1 MKKILLLFLLILNF
15 NLVISQNSTSYE
27 AEIINEYKK
36 DSINYDFLAS
46 LSVIDSNTT
55 KQSVEKFK
63 ETLNT
68 LINNLPPE
76 ENSDRKEIKRI
87 KKIYDIIHKS
97 LFIKYE
103 EIAYFPQIFED
114 GTYNCVTATA
124 IYVYVFDKLKIPYI
138 IKENPGHVFL
148 IAYPKKHKIILE
160 TTAPGSYGFSIP
172 KDSDVEEVV
181 EELIKLKLVTQQEVD
196 NTGIGKTYMNYFYG
210 KESLDKSAL
219 VGMQYYNKGLTYYMN
234 EDFKKAQI
242 NIQKSLTFY
251 PYALSKF
258 LNKSLVI
265 LNLDKTELNTL
276 ENVKKV
282 AEAFSMLEY
291 DKDFNDIDIKHYL
304 YKITD
309 HDDNDLTF
317 IEKTIPILSN
327 FKNKQLN
334 NNNKTFLYEYLTR
347 KNGLNENAD
356 EVLRISDSLLKINPK
371 NKFSKESVRLA
382 LYQKL
387 RLLPYSEDN
396 FDLID
401 NYEKKYTFIKGD
413 KKIDTYKAFLFS
425 KGIEENLSNNKI
437 DFAEKQLD
445 SFHQLI
451 AKLVKND
458 DLLIPQD
465 NVTYIYVKA
474 GKYYYR
480 NDLNKKALDIL
491 NKGLELFPE
500 DREIKK
506 IISWVDDKINNRY

>member
-1 MKKILLLFLLILNF
+1 M
-15 NLVISQNSTSYE
+15 
-27 AEIINEYKK
+27 
-36 DSINYDFLAS
+36 
-46 LSVIDSNTT
+46 
-55 KQSVEKFK
+55 
-63 ETLNT
+63 
-68 LINNLPPE
+68 
-76 ENSDRKEIKRI
+76 
-87 KKIYDIIHKS
+87 
-97 LFIKYE
+97 
-103 EIAYFPQIFED
+103 
-114 GTYNCVTATA
+114 
-124 IYVYVFDKLKIPYI
+124 
-138 IKENPGHVFL
+138 
-148 IAYPKKHKIILE
+148 
-160 TTAPGSYGFSIP
+160 
-172 KDSDVEEVV
+172 
-181 EELIKLKLVTQQEVD
+181 
-196 NTGIGKTYMNYFYG
+196 
-210 KESLDKSAL
+210 
-219 VGMQYYNKGLTYYMN
+219 
-234 EDFKKAQI
+234 
-242 NIQKSLTFY
+242 
-251 PYALSKF
+251 
-258 LNKSLVI
+258 
-265 LNLDKTELNTL
+265 
-276 ENVKKV
+276 
-282 AEAFSMLEY
+282 
-291 DKDFNDIDIKHYL
+291 
-304 YKITD
+304 
-309 HDDNDLTF
+309 
-317 IEKTIPILSN
+317 
-327 FKNKQLN
+327 
-334 NNNKTFLYEYLTR
+334 
-347 KNGLNENAD
+347 
-356 EVLRISDSLLKINPK
+356 SDSLLKINPK